1 MPITV
6 VLCKNIYDEN
16 GAKHFR
22 GAQFEASQDF
32 CDMVLAGDAE
42 AEREPRIA
50 VIEMPK
56 RGRPRKDEADADS

>member
-6 VLCKNIYDEN
+6 VLCKNIYDEH
-16 GAKHFR
+16 GDKHLR
-22 GAQFEASQDF
+22 GAQFEASQEF
-32 CDMVLAGDAE
+32 CDMVLTGDAE

-56 RGRPRKDEADADS
+56 RGRPRKEADDADS